1 VRRATWTEDGLE
13 IVEVEPPPLTD
24 GWVRL
29 KVEACGIC
37 GSDLHFWHGHLPRP
51 IGTAPGH
58 EFVGTVIDGPAGLP
72 DARYAVSPNVCCG
85 RCDFCTTGRTNLC
98 RRGGYGIGLG
108 RDGALADF
116 VDAPAVNLAPVPDG
130 VDAVTASFTEPLAVS
145 VRGVGLANLATD
157 TTVLVL
163 GGGMIGLCAALI
175 ARARAGLVA
184 ITARHPHQQ
193 AAAEQL
199 GVTVLVLGGGMIG
212 LCAALI
218 ARARA
223 GLVAI
228 TARHPHQQAA
238 AEQLGVTVLR
248 EGDVLPWAKDHRP
261 DVVIETVGGA
271 ADTIDDAIR
280 AVRRGGRVV
289 VVGSFGAPKPVDLQ
303 TLMMKEIAL
312 LGSFCYG
319 TGDRE
324 PEFAT
329 AARLTGRWRTDLQA
343 LATHQFGLG
352 DVAHA
357 FETASD
363 KTTGAIK
370 VTIVP

>member
-1 VRRATWTEDGLE
+1 VRRATWTEDGLA
-13 IVEVEPPPLTD
+13 IFEVEPPPLTD

-37 GSDLHFWHGHLPRP
+37 GSDLHFWHGQLPRP
-51 IGTAPGH
+51 LGTAPGH

-175 ARARAGLVA
+175 ARARAGSVA
-184 ITARHPHQQ
+184 ITARHPHQ
-193 AAAEQL
+193 
-199 GVTVLVLGGGMIG
+199 
-212 LCAALI
+212 
-218 ARARA
+218 R
-223 GLVAI
+223 
-228 TARHPHQQAA
+228 AA

-248 EGDVLPWAKDHRP
+248 EGDILPWAKDNRP
-261 DVVIETVGGA
+261 DVVIESVGGA

-303 TLMMKEIAL
+303 TLMMKEVAL

-329 AARLTGRWRTDLQA
+329 AARLTGRWRNELRA
-343 LATHQFGLG
+343 LGTHQFGLG
-352 DVAHA
+352 DVAEA

>member
-1 VRRATWTEDGLE
+1 
-13 IVEVEPPPLTD
+13 
-24 GWVRL
+24 
-29 KVEACGIC
+29 
-37 GSDLHFWHGHLPRP
+37 
-51 IGTAPGH
+51 
-58 EFVGTVIDGPAGLP
+58 
-72 DARYAVSPNVCCG
+72 
-85 RCDFCTTGRTNLC
+85 
-98 RRGGYGIGLG
+98 
-108 RDGALADF
+108 
-116 VDAPAVNLAPVPDG
+116 VPDG

-157 TTVLVL
+157 T
-163 GGGMIGLCAALI
+163 
-175 ARARAGLVA
+175 
-184 ITARHPHQQ
+184 
-193 AAAEQL
+193 
-199 GVTVLVLGGGMIG
+199 TVLVLGGGMIG

-303 TLMMKEIAL
+303 TLMMKEVAL

>member
-193 AAAEQL
+193 AAAE
-199 GVTVLVLGGGMIG
+199 
-212 LCAALI
+212 
-218 ARARA
+218 R
-223 GLVAI
+223 
-228 TARHPHQQAA
+228 
-238 AEQLGVTVLR
+238 LGVTVLR
-248 EGDVLPWAKDHRP
+248 EGDALPWAKEHRP
-261 DVVIETVGGA
+261 DVVIESVGGA
-271 ADTIDDAIR
+271 ADTVDNAIR

-289 VVGSFGAPKPVDLQ
+289 VLGSFGAPMPVDLQ
-303 TLMMKEIAL
+303 TLMMKEVAL

-319 TGDRE
+319 TGNRE

-329 AARLTGRWRTDLQA
+329 AARLTGRWRKELQA

-352 DVAHA
+352 DIADA